1 MAIEK
6 ATISLREYLHRGK
19 EKTFVIPEYQRG
31 YVWGKRRPNEVDSV
45 TNLVRNLKE
54 CFGGSPNRD
63 VFLQGV
69 TVTESEKAISVIDG
83 QQRTTF
89 FYLLLKILGCQE
101 VFHLCYLSGREESQR
116 YIDGVSTGTNDPL
129 DEKEPFQDVY
139 YFKKTIG
146 IIRSELA
153 GVPEDKFVEFV
164 LDYVKFLYVDIPAD
178 QAVRVF
184 TMMNGNKATM
194 LPEEV
199 IKAEVLRVA
208 SKSKASGPEDFDGAE
223 WQANLLR
230 SRYAREWDKWL
241 HWWNREDVRKTFAC
255 DNVMGRL
262 ISSVVDIGD
271 DKLTFE
277 LFNKRMFTEK
287 SAREAKRLFDRLR
300 RQQKLFE
307 DLFNDYRTHNQIGSV
322 VSILR
327 KRDVEKFV
335 RDLTARPQDIRLKLD
350 EYCRCVFLGMGHCDI
365 VRLLGIVP
373 AEKSEDVECAK
384 KAFQESYERNLKA
397 LRDPLLYMS
406 GEDSKECAF
415 RYLLRRNVEQ
425 DTKQMRKFDFGI
437 WKMRSLEH
445 IYAKSKVW
453 HWDDE
458 AECQGNML
466 DGNGNL
472 VAKGMDEIP
481 GSGYLPRSN
490 VKISV
495 SNGIFRS
502 TEHGIGNLVLLY
514 VDENRDFNSSSFEE
528 KKEQFFN
535 PNKTNLM
542 KSRRLLHTVCVF
554 AEQKDWDGKSIARN
568 ALGVLAEFEEYYKN
582 MCERYHV

>member
-1 MAIEK
+1 M
-6 ATISLREYLHRGK
+6 
-19 EKTFVIPEYQRG
+19 IPEYQRG

-54 CFGGSPNRD
+54 CFASSPKRD

-101 VFHLCYLSGREESQR
+101 VFLLCYLSGREESQQ
-116 YIDGVSTGTNDPL
+116 YIDGVSTVTNDPI

-153 GVPEDKFVEFV
+153 GVPEDEFIEFV
-164 LDYVKFLYVDIPAD
+164 LDHVRFLYVDIPAD

-208 SKSKASGPEDFDGAE
+208 SKREASSPEDFDGAE

-287 SAREAKRLFDRLR
+287 SARKAKHIFDRLR

-322 VSILR
+322 VSILG
-327 KRDVEKFV
+327 KRDVAKFV
-335 RDLTARPQDIRLKLD
+335 RDLTVRPQDIRLKLD
-350 EYCRCVFLGMGHCDI
+350 EYCRCVFLGMSHRDI

-373 AEKSEDVECAK
+373 AEKAEDVECAK
-384 KAFQESYERNLKA
+384 KAFQERYEWNLKV
-397 LRDPLLYMS
+397 LHDPLLYMS

-453 HWDDE
+453 HWE
-458 AECQGNML
+458 NVCQGNIL
-466 DGNGNL
+466 DGNDNPVTKDVVESPDG
-472 VAKGMDEIP
+472 
-481 GSGYLPRSN
+481 GYMPRSDIA
-490 VKISV
+490 ISDGD
-495 SNGIFRS
+495 GIFR
-502 TEHGIGNLVLLY
+502 TAEHGIGNLVLLY
-514 VDENRDFNSSSFEE
+514 KDENSSFNNSAFED
-528 KKEQFFN
+528 KKELFFD

-554 AEQKDWDGKSIARN
+554 AEQKNWDGKSIARN
-568 ALGVLAEFEEYYKN
+568 ALGVLVEFEEYYKN